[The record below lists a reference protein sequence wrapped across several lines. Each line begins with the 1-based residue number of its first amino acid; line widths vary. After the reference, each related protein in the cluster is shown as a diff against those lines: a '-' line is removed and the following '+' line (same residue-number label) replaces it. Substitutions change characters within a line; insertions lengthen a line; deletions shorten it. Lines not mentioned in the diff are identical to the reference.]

1 MAKRI
6 EGKGVSGNGTKAN
19 QVISYVLVVSIAF
32 LVVAQPLDPPRDAP
46 ATHHAAFV
54 EPHRPQVLEPA
65 QTCSGKFDYLRDMY
79 QMSFTSNILILIC
92 VICLFSI

>member
-32 LVVAQPLDPPRDAP
+32 LVVAIVAP
-46 ATHHAAFV
+46 
-54 EPHRPQVLEPA
+54 
-65 QTCSGKFDYLRDMY
+65 
-79 QMSFTSNILILIC
+79 
-92 VICLFSI
+92 